1 MDCNNL
7 CFHSEQHCEYCK
19 KNYDVSS
26 ELYKGKRPANGC
38 YVVDWWIY
46 NWENIERYWN
56 MSFKVKKEIENEKY
70 YKRNKCIR
78 ADPD

>member
-7 CFHSEQHCEYCK
+7 CFHSEHHCEYCK

-38 YVVDWWIY
+38 YVVD
-46 NWENIERYWN
+46 
-56 MSFKVKKEIENEKY
+56 
-70 YKRNKCIR
+70 
-78 ADPD
+78 

>member
-1 MDCNNL
+1 MKLSSGGNMDCNNL

-38 YVVDWWIY
+38 YVVD
-46 NWENIERYWN
+46 
-56 MSFKVKKEIENEKY
+56 
-70 YKRNKCIR
+70 
-78 ADPD
+78 